1 MDFSGKV
8 ALVTGGSS
16 GIGEAT
22 ALRFAQAGA
31 QVVITG
37 TRAEAGEAKAAALRA
52 AGHDVQ
58 FVAGDVSQEADVK
71 AWVDAALD
79 HYGRL
84 DFAVNSAGVYQYEA
98 GTIVDIASDYWDR
111 LIAINLR
118 GIYLSMKYEIA
129 AMLRSGGGSVVNVA
143 SGAGLKAVPMASAY
157 VAAKH
162 GVIGLTKTAAV
173 DFGAQNVRV
182 NVICPGLV
190 KTGMTTFLDQI
201 EPEVAAQYYK
211 ANAMERIG
219 QPEEIADAAA
229 WLCSSGAS
237 FTTGLIMPVDGGY
250 SVK

>member
-22 ALRFAQAGA
+22 AIRFAQAGA
-31 QVVITG
+31 RVVITG
-37 TRAEAGEAKAAALRA
+37 TRADVGEAKAAALRD
-52 AGHDVQ
+52 AGHEVQ

-71 AWVDAALD
+71 GWVDATLD

-143 SGAGLKAVPMASAY
+143 SGAGLRAVPMASAY

-173 DFGAQNVRV
+173 DFGSQNVRV

-201 EPEVAAQYYK
+201 EPEVASQYYK

-219 QPEEIADAAA
+219 LPEEIADAAA
-229 WLCSSGAS
+229 WLCSPGAS